1 MSSAVY
7 LLLGALPIE
16 AELHKKHLSL
26 LYNVLTT
33 SNETISQLTERQI
46 IMNSDNSQS
55 FYGRTKKILELYD
68 LPDLKSLKNELSTKD
83 QWKIRIKTAVNKYWT
98 NLLQTEAKQKS
109 TLEYLNVFSSVRS
122 TRYGHR

>member
-16 AELHKKHLSL
+16 AELHKRHLSL